1 MSGLINL
8 SLRHCMEL
16 RRRIGLLCT
25 MGGRES
31 AEKTAGREKRDAKCH
46 VVAVRYRR
54 RDRWRR
60 RSSASRCSL
69 SQLPASLCASQDD
82 LSLLLFPT
90 SSRDR
95 F

>member
-31 AEKTAGREKRDAKCH
+31 AEKTAGREKRDANVTSSPSATGAATVG
-46 VVAVRYRR
+46 VVARPPL
-54 RDRWRR
+54 
-60 RSSASRCSL
+60 AALSRNSL
-69 SQLPASLCASQDD
+69 LPCGFF